1 MKIKILISLAFFSLA
16 ACTDNSSIPLKLK
29 VTGGLIEG
37 SEEGDLKKYL
47 GVPYAAPPINEL
59 RWAPT
64 QQLEGWTDVLLA
76 KTNSKICY
84 QPKQMAE
91 FYDRGPDLDDMSE
104 DCLTLNVWTRADK
117 SNEKLP
123 VMVWFHGGALVW
135 GSGSEYSGAELTKQG
150 VILVTVNYRLGPF
163 GFFSHPELSEETGT
177 SGNQG
182 FKDQIK
188 SLEWVK
194 QNIHKFGGDP
204 NNVTI
209 FGESAG
215 SWSVNVLQASP
226 LSRGLFHKVIGQSGA
241 RLIPLTH
248 LNQNAPYSDSAEH
261 LGLNL
266 SKVMTKS
273 SSSDLKTLRKLSP
286 IQIIQN
292 IENDPFYTTQFD
304 SLTIIDGEV
313 IPEDISLIYKKGHQA
328 DVPVLIGSTADEA
341 TSFDPKMLNPGLSSI
356 SYKELTVSSIR
367 DILPKAD
374 KEIFDL
380 YPVKNEE
387 MAKRSW
393 VDFTTDAMFTAQMQK
408 WGNLM
413 STVQSPAYLYLWDWY
428 PSVNGSSEYRAFHAA
443 EVPYVFGQFDMF
455 QIDIS
460 KRDLDFSQK
469 MIKIWTNFAKTGNPS
484 TQMVSWPEF
493 NSSTNEYLSLGES
506 IKVNKNLRI
515 QKTKLINEAYD
526 KARVE
531 FNN

>member
-209 FGESAG
+209 FGESCRF
-215 SWSVNVLQASP
+215 LE
-226 LSRGLFHKVIGQSGA
+226 R
-241 RLIPLTH
+241 
-248 LNQNAPYSDSAEH
+248 
-261 LGLNL
+261 
-266 SKVMTKS
+266 
-273 SSSDLKTLRKLSP
+273 
-286 IQIIQN
+286 
-292 IENDPFYTTQFD
+292 
-304 SLTIIDGEV
+304 
-313 IPEDISLIYKKGHQA
+313 
-328 DVPVLIGSTADEA
+328 
-341 TSFDPKMLNPGLSSI
+341 
-356 SYKELTVSSIR
+356 
-367 DILPKAD
+367 
-374 KEIFDL
+374 
-380 YPVKNEE
+380 
-387 MAKRSW
+387 
-393 VDFTTDAMFTAQMQK
+393 
-408 WGNLM
+408 
-413 STVQSPAYLYLWDWY
+413 
-428 PSVNGSSEYRAFHAA
+428 
-443 EVPYVFGQFDMF
+443 
-455 QIDIS
+455 
-460 KRDLDFSQK
+460 
-469 MIKIWTNFAKTGNPS
+469 
-484 TQMVSWPEF
+484 
-493 NSSTNEYLSLGES
+493 
-506 IKVNKNLRI
+506 
-515 QKTKLINEAYD
+515 
-526 KARVE
+526 
-531 FNN
+531 